1 MTAQLILRPP
11 EGEQRTCRLEG
22 SRLSLGRSPENDLC
36 FPDDSGLSRHHL
48 VFEATPE
55 GWVVRDLGSKNGTYV
70 NGARISAAQALA
82 DGDQIAA
89 GHLIIEF
96 AVEAAEPAELE
107 FEAAMAAAP
116 PPPPSAPPTEPAG
129 WEQVSGILHP
139 PPPSFAGWDI
149 AVWQAASLDLA
160 GDITGYVACPDGRL
174 GMLAADVPGRGWP
187 AVFLAHSL
195 RAWLRLL
202 AADHTDAGEIIRRL
216 NRAVKAEAPETGFVR
231 MVLCLLHSGG
241 AVAYARA
248 GHHPPLILRA
258 AGGCEELAAGGFPL
272 GVFPLARYEQE
283 QAQLAPGD
291 ALVVYSDGI
300 VDSEGQG
307 GVFGGSRLAQVL
319 TAKAGASAG
328 TLVEI
333 VRTALTD
340 WRGGA
345 PPADDCV
352 LIVARKS

>member
-1 MTAQLILRPP
+1 MTAQLILRPQ

-22 SRLSLGRSPENDLC
+22 SRLSLGRSSENDLS
-36 FPDDSGLSRHHL
+36 FPEDSGLSRHHL
-48 VFEATPE
+48 VFEATPD

-70 NGARISAAQALA
+70 NGARIAGSQVLVA
-82 DGDQIAA
+82 GDQIAA

-107 FEAAMAAAP
+107 FEAAPAAP
-116 PPPPSAPPTEPAG
+116 PAPPPSAAPPERAG
-129 WEQVSGILHP
+129 WEDISAVLHP
-139 PPPSFAGWDI
+139 APPSFAGWDI
-149 AVWQAASLDLA
+149 AVWQAASSELA
-160 GDITGYVACPDGRL
+160 GDITGYFACPDGRL
-174 GMLAADVPGRGWP
+174 GILAADVPGRGWP

-202 AADHTDAGEIIRRL
+202 AADHADAGEIVRRL
-216 NRAVKAEAPETGFVR
+216 NRAVKAEAPEAGFVR

-272 GVFPLARYEQE
+272 GVFPLARYEQA
-283 QAQLAPGD
+283 QAQLVSGD
-291 ALVVYSDGI
+291 ALVIYSDGA
-300 VDSEGQG
+300 VDAEGPG
-307 GVFGGSRLAQVL
+307 GVFGVSRLAQAL
-319 TAKAGASAG
+319 TAKAGASAAA
-328 TLVEI
+328 LVDSA
-333 VRTALTD
+333 RTALTA

-345 PPADDCV
+345 PPSDDCV
-352 LIVARKS
+352 LIVARKI